1 MAKKSKPEKEAPSAT
16 GNVDLAEIERLLDF
30 MQKHGLR
37 EFEYEREG
45 VRIVLRKTGEQ
56 QTDAGR
62 ALASPETITL
72 SEPAAT
78 ADAAS
83 AVSQV
88 AAQKQREDDA
98 AEDALHIVKSPIVGT
113 FFWAPSPDAEPF
125 VTVGARVQAGQ
136 VLCIIEAM
144 KLMNEIE
151 SDVAG
156 EVARIFVEN
165 GHPVE
170 YGESLFGIRP
180 RGKN

>member
-1 MAKKSKPEKEAPSAT
+1 MAKKSKPEKEAPAAT

-56 QTDAGR
+56 QTEAGR
-62 ALASPETITL
+62 LVAPETNIQTG
-72 SEPAAT
+72 PAPT
-78 ADAAS
+78 TDAAS
-83 AVSQV
+83 ANSQA

-98 AEDALHIVKSPIVGT
+98 AADALHVVKSPIVGT
-113 FFWAPSPDAEPF
+113 FYWAPSPDAEPF
-125 VTVGARVQAGQ
+125 VTVGARVEAGQ

-151 SDVAG
+151 ADVAG

-180 RGKN
+180 RGKK